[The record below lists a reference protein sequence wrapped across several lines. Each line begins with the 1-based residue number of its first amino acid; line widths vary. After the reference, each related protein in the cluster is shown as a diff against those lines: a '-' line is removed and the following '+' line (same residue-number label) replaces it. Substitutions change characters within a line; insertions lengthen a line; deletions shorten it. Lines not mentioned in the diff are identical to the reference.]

1 MTLDPRKK
9 MAADLGDSRHPA
21 AKLPVARSAL
31 LHSLSFLVILLASRD
46 RRNNLPAIQPSHTRS
61 CGDNVATRIDGEI
74 VVFRRLI
81 IVMIILVSSHNTIH
95 GIVNHRELT
104 L

>member
-74 VVFRRLI
+74 ESRRLSKI
-81 IVMIILVSSHNTIH
+81 NNRYDYSRFVS
-95 GIVNHRELT
+95 
-104 L
+104 

>member
-74 VVFRRLI
+74 ESRRLSKI
-81 IVMIILVSSHNTIH
+81 NNRYDYSRFVFQYNTWH
-95 GIVNHRELT
+95 C
-104 L
+104 